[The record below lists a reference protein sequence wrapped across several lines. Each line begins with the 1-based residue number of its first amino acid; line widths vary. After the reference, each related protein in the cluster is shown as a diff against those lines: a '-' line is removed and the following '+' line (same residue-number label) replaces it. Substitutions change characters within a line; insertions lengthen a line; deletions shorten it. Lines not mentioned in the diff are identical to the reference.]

1 MRCVIPLS
9 FSVPGEQATKCA
21 LLIKTRR
28 KFFLNLRLSLIVCCL
43 LLAAGTVD
51 ALPCAQVKSQPDA
64 WVAAKINALVTAARR
79 AYEKEEAESAYEK
92 VLDGITNTIRQCKL
106 NDDDQLIT
114 RYREF
119 FDYISILSIGRQP
132 DHELGFIVPDKQY
145 FEETRRYVQVPGFLL
160 DQKFLRYVSRF
171 ETLNRA
177 RSFLRQLNAT
187 RGPSDQLIF
196 FSYASRH
203 LGTPDNDDSFRR
215 LLIVVPANSATGE
228 PEKWVQF
235 GETDPGKRVRVRNVS
250 VVATLPQA
258 AGTTN
263 VYFKDFFRTFRRNG
277 AISLK
282 GRWELGEGDDNCVQ
296 CHKSGILPICPV
308 EGSVSTDEQEAV
320 LAVNR
325 RFMTYGP
332 ARFDKYLDT
341 SKFGPGLSTANA
353 DDRRQRFGAEFGKTV
368 VAHAMTC
375 SACHQ
380 QQRLGA
386 FSWPMDRVLISS
398 FINGGRMPL
407 GSS

>member
-1 MRCVIPLS
+1 
-9 FSVPGEQATKCA
+9 
-21 LLIKTRR
+21 
-28 KFFLNLRLSLIVCCL
+28 
-43 LLAAGTVD
+43 
-51 ALPCAQVKSQPDA
+51 
-64 WVAAKINALVTAARR
+64 
-79 AYEKEEAESAYEK
+79 
-92 VLDGITNTIRQCKL
+92 
-106 NDDDQLIT
+106 
-114 RYREF
+114 
-119 FDYISILSIGRQP
+119 
-132 DHELGFIVPDKQY
+132 
-145 FEETRRYVQVPGFLL
+145 
-160 DQKFLRYVSRF
+160 
-171 ETLNRA
+171 
-177 RSFLRQLNAT
+177 
-187 RGPSDQLIF
+187 
-196 FSYASRH
+196 
-203 LGTPDNDDSFRR
+203 
-215 LLIVVPANSATGE
+215 
-228 PEKWVQF
+228 
-235 GETDPGKRVRVRNVS
+235 
-250 VVATLPQA
+250 VATIPQA

-296 CHKSGILPICPV
+296 CHKSGILPIFPV

-353 DDRRQRFGAEFGKTV
+353 DDRKQRFGAEFGKTV

-407 GSS
+407 GSSLKVSERGELYGKLIQEYFAIDERNPGTLKRWLLGKAGTIVR